1 MADTA
6 STSKVEVPTKVIEPQ
21 NDDHPAA
28 LGVLE
33 EDDEFEEF
41 AVAGTNPIS
50 RPSPSAGGAF
60 VRMHGHEG

>member
-6 STSKVEVPTKVIEPQ
+6 STSKVEVPTKVIEPSPHKD
-21 NDDHPAA
+21 DDHPAA

-41 AVAGTNPIS
+41 PVAGKLKNS
-50 RPSPSAGGAF
+50 R
-60 VRMHGHEG
+60 VMVVH